1 MNSSKE
7 FLETLAEELRYLP
20 AKQVNE
26 VLKHYRDKINVET
39 DYGTPIEKVLE
50 SMKSPAEIAKGIY
63 EMHGVNYL
71 AKRKRRTKIKDIF
84 SASFSGIIG
93 ILCFVLYFFISYFF
107 ENVMINQFGLI
118 VNAFTFDSVLD
129 IILTSLCVFSYILVM
144 LVVFI
149 FITDLF
155 IILLNGLLGK
165 ILDARESTRGVNY
178 DFMDFTFNAWFNNKF
193 KKDKILFKILFGLV
207 VAFVLTGI
215 SSYAT
220 NGYINRTIRNI
231 PSNIEVIEL
240 EQSFNKIYLNANE
253 VDVVIVE
260 DKETTKPT
268 INYSYE
274 FSKYNYSVEN
284 NTLSINVEKNK
295 TYDFL
300 GIIQAPSSKI
310 TISVPV
316 GFTIDN
322 ILVELNYGDVYLKK
336 LTKTNTFTVTVLNGG
351 VYLGENSNI
360 TSGNVNLSVGN
371 IVSNKNLINELT
383 INHGSGQLNSGQ
395 DYITKLTHN
404 NGSSDIKTVGSSI
417 QNYTLNNTSGT
428 VYLEDIDGDTLT
440 INTRASVNTL
450 YDIYY
455 RVGDFKIDNVCN
467 FNMTRS
473 SFSEKLTTLSNNKSE
488 QNLDYIKAPNMEIQ
502 GLNGRILC
510 SNINTDYKEA
520 INNFE
525 PEYRERIYKYNGVKV
540 NAELVRLVT
549 YDAAIS
555 LENLKAN
562 KLYFEQTRDLSLIEE
577 IEVVTAEMIYLSAAS
592 NVYNFNAETIEMKID
607 SRSITDKASIDFKN
621 DVESDL
627 IMNVEIDGISEFVTS
642 NNFIVNIK

>member
-178 DFMDFTFNAWFNNKF
+178 DFMDFTFNGWFNNKL

-383 INHGSGQLNSGQ
+383 INHGSGELNSGQ

-467 FNMTRS
+467 FSMSRS
-473 SFSEKLTTLSNNKSE
+473 SFSEKLTTLSNNKSD
-488 QNLDYIKAPNMEIQ
+488 QNLDYIKAPQMEIQ

-510 SNINTDYKEA
+510 SNINSDYKDA

-540 NAELVRLVT
+540 NAELVKLVT
-549 YDAAIS
+549 YDAAVS

-592 NVYNFNAETIEMKID
+592 NVYNFNAETIDMKID

-627 IMNVEIDGISEFVTS
+627 TMNVEIDGISEFVTS